1 MLNLSYNHQ
10 NIIKINSLMSDQK
23 NILKK
28 FYINNKFPGAS
39 TASEEFLNKS
49 RLAEGS
55 KTQESIK
62 DTFDEI
68 KNVKTST
75 LDNLIKEYGIPDL
88 IKIDVEGY
96 EKQVIKG
103 LTVKTPKITFEWSEE
118 MVDDLNEIIVY
129 LKKIG
134 FSKFGAIGYFVEKN
148 SNVLFSRKGDPFL
161 IEPEYFAWEDLNLNS
176 ILKKDRKI
184 SYGMIWAK

>member
-1 MLNLSYNHQ
+1 
-10 NIIKINSLMSDQK
+10 
-23 NILKK
+23 
-28 FYINNKFPGAS
+28 
-39 TASEEFLNKS
+39 
-49 RLAEGS
+49 
-55 KTQESIK
+55 
-62 DTFDEI
+62 
-68 KNVKTST
+68 
-75 LDNLIKEYGIPDL
+75 
-88 IKIDVEGY
+88 
-96 EKQVIKG
+96 
-103 LTVKTPKITFEWSEE
+103 